1 MNKITNIKFLV
12 ILIAILFCDISCG
25 KSNAKE
31 NQNVD
36 TTEKKLNKIEA
47 SPLNKEKIASTSST
61 VAPNFILS
69 DLEGKQVSLS
79 DMKGKVIILNFWAT
93 WCGPCRQEIPAFNR
107 LYEKYKGDGL
117 EIVGVT
123 IQSGSNKAIQSFS
136 DKFKINYNLLTGING
151 GEPEQAFFEYG
162 RVTGT
167 GARAV
172 PTTYII
178 DRDGYVVKSYKGARP
193 ESVFYKDIKP
203 YL

>member
-1 MNKITNIKFLV
+1 MIKIIKIKNSV
-12 ILIAILFCDISCG
+12 ILIAILFCGISCD
-25 KSNAKE
+25 KSNVKE
-31 NQNVD
+31 NQSINKSP
-36 TTEKKLNKIEA
+36 EISNKIQQKPPKK
-47 SPLNKEKIASTSST
+47 SKVVSTSSV

-69 DLEGKQVSLS
+69 NLEGKEVTLYE
-79 DMKGKVIILNFWAT
+79 MKGKVIILNFWAT

-107 LYEKYKGDGL
+107 LYEKYKDDGL

-123 IQSGSNKAIQSFS
+123 IQSGSNQAIQNFS
-136 DKFKINYNLLTGING
+136 DKFKINYNLLTGIKG
-151 GEPEQAFFEYG
+151 GEPEETFFEYG
-162 RVTGT
+162 RATGT

-193 ESVFYKDIKP
+193 ENVFYEDIKP